1 MRNVRST
8 HFGRES
14 KAERQGWSDDDED
27 MPYLEYDQPPHPHD
41 ESTSTRFNRRY
52 GTAIQAGPLG
62 RLPIAPLEE
71 VPVPVVRREV
81 RSSQASQISQPSEP
95 SASNAGL
102 NHRVRLPRQ
111 AHNHIFTDF
120 AYAPEVTLFLYYILL
135 LTNLY
140 MIGK

>member
-1 MRNVRST
+1 MRNVRSS

-14 KAERQGWSDDDED
+14 KAERQGWSDDED

-41 ESTSTRFNRRY
+41 ETTSTRFNRRY
-52 GTAIQAGPLG
+52 GTATQAGPLG

-81 RSSQASQISQPSEP
+81 RTSQPSEP

-102 NHRVRLPRQ
+102 NTRARLPRQ
-111 AHNHIFTDF
+111 AHNRTFTDF
-120 AYAPEVTLFLYYILL
+120 AYAPEVTLPPLSCILY
-135 LTNLY
+135 
-140 MIGK
+140 